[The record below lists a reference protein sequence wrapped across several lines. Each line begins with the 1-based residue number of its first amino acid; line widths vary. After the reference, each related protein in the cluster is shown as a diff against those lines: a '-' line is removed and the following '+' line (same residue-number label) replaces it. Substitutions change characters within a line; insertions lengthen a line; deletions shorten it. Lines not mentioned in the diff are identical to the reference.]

1 MSFRREGEVLNSRGK
16 RVIERRLRADKPTPS
31 DDLVRQFAAR
41 AQPATRQGAGF
52 GLAFAGVLSVA
63 MVLALGLAGGLGYAA
78 SSVTT
83 AVKVAKRA
91 VAPAAPVK
99 SARPRTISAGGDQ
112 YQPGYGFGDENHN
125 HEGPPRLKRP
135 AGFQPPPQV
144 QHKWPTAF
152 VTTSFTVDE
161 QAHITISVI
170 DMVTGQKLLITQNK
184 SVVGNGISG
193 PQTKAIQYAVLVPRT
208 IKLKLAIP
216 RSQLV
221 WGHRCV
227 IVITAKDPSGN
238 VTQLRIPFVS

>member
-1 MSFRREGEVLNSRGK
+1 MSFRDRD
-16 RVIERRLRADKPTPS
+16 IEKRLRADKPTPS
-31 DDLVRQFAAR
+31 DDLVREFAAR
-41 AQPATRQGAGF
+41 AQAAPRQRTGS
-52 GLAFAGVLSVA
+52 GLAFAGVLGAA
-63 MVLALGLAGGLGYAA
+63 MVVALGAVGGLGYAA

-99 SARPRTISAGGDQ
+99 TAAPRAISAGGDQ
-112 YQPGYGFGDENHN
+112 YRPGYGFGDQNHN
-125 HEGPPRLKRP
+125 HDGPPGVKRP
-135 AGFQPPPQV
+135 EGFNPPPQV

-161 QAHITISVI
+161 QAHITINVI
-170 DMVTGQKLLITQNK
+170 DLVTGEKVLITQDK

-193 PQTKAIQYAVLVPRT
+193 PQTKAIQYTVLVPRT
-208 IKLKLAIP
+208 IELKLAIP

-227 IVITAKDPSGN
+227 IVITARDPDGN
-238 VTQLRIPFVS
+238 VSTLRIPFVA

>member
-1 MSFRREGEVLNSRGK
+1 VSLRSDRD
-16 RVIERRLRADKPTPS
+16 IERRLRADKPSPS
-31 DDLVRQFAAR
+31 DELVRQFVAR
-41 AQPATRQGAGF
+41 AQPAARPSGGF
-52 GLAFAGVLSVA
+52 GLAFAGVLSAA
-63 MVLALGLAGGLGYAA
+63 MIVALGAAGGLGYAA

-99 SARPRTISAGGDQ
+99 TARPRAISAGGDQ
-112 YQPGYGFGDENHN
+112 YRPGYGFGDPNHN
-125 HEGPPRLKRP
+125 HDGPPGVKRP
-135 AGFQPPPQV
+135 EGFNPPPQV

-161 QAHITISVI
+161 QAHITINVI
-170 DMVTGQKLLITQNK
+170 DLVTGEKLLITQNK
-184 SVVGNGISG
+184 SVIGNGISG

-227 IVITAKDPSGN
+227 IVITARDPDGN
-238 VTQLRIPFVS
+238 VSTLRIPFVS

>member
-1 MSFRREGEVLNSRGK
+1 VSFRSDRD
-16 RVIERRLRADKPTPS
+16 IERRLRADKPTPS
-31 DDLVRQFAAR
+31 DELVREFASRAR
-41 AQPATRQGAGF
+41 TAPKRSAGF
-52 GLAFAGVLSVA
+52 GLAFAGVVSVA

-91 VAPAAPVK
+91 VAPAAPAK
-99 SARPRTISAGGDQ
+99 SAAPRAISAGGDQ
-112 YQPGYGFGDENHN
+112 YRPGYGFGDPNHN
-125 HEGPPRLKRP
+125 HDGPPGIKRP
-135 AGFQPPPQV
+135 EGFNPPPQV

-161 QAHITISVI
+161 QAHITINVI
-170 DMVTGQKLLITQNK
+170 DMVTGQRLLITQNK
-184 SVVGNGISG
+184 SIVGSGISG

-227 IVITAKDPSGN
+227 IVITATDPSGN
-238 VTQLRIPFVS
+238 SKQLRIPFVA